1 MKKKKVNRLGVC
13 YLSEVEHV
21 TVVYTTYGL
30 CHSVFSL
37 SVSFSPQL
45 VGLFENWAHLK
56 YLFFSHGAYHRAL
69 QMLYTQLWWLNDFPK
84 RLVLVII
91 DSSLI
96 QQILWAFYVSST
108 VVNVCDIPER
118 RRFCP
123 QVALL
128 SSRGR

>member
-1 MKKKKVNRLGVC
+1 MELTTGPYRC
-13 YLSEVEHV
+13 YILNYDDRISE
-21 TVVYTTYGL
+21 
-30 CHSVFSL
+30 
-37 SVSFSPQL
+37 
-45 VGLFENWAHLK
+45 
-56 YLFFSHGAYHRAL
+56 
-69 QMLYTQLWWLNDFPK
+69 WLNDFPK